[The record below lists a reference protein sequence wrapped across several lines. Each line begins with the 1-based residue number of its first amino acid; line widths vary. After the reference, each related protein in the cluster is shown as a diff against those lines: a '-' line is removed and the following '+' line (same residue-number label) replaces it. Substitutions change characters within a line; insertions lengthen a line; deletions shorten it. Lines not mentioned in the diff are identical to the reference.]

1 MKSKSRLYYRLLT
14 VALLAVA
21 GCFIAGVVFPALN
34 LVCPPNTARN
44 YRDALKKRWLCWFS
58 AIVKLHVSQEGELPT
73 QSGLLVSN
81 HVSWLDII
89 LLGQYLPAYFV
100 AKSDIASW
108 PIFGFMSRQSGTI
121 FIRRGEKK
129 HIVETAEKMVWLLKQ
144 NRNIIAFPEGTTTR
158 GEEVLHFHASLF
170 QPAILTKVPIQPV
183 AIQYLGAAKDL
194 APFVDDDDLLPHLI
208 SMLKLDRIEV
218 RLSFLPPIDSTGQ
231 TRQAISIEAH
241 NAILARIAND
251 VTDIAKS
258 AHS

>member
-1 MKSKSRLYYRLLT
+1 MKSKSRLYYKLLS

-21 GCFIAGVVFPALN
+21 GCFISGVIFPTLN
-34 LVCPPNTARN
+34 LVCPPNTARD

-58 AIVKLHVSQEGELPT
+58 AIVKLDVTLEGAWPEQP
-73 QSGLLVSN
+73 GLIVSN

-108 PIFGFMSRQSGTI
+108 PIFGFMARQSGTI

-129 HIVETAEKMVWLLKQ
+129 HVFETAEQMVWLLKQ
-144 NRNIIAFPEGTTTR
+144 HRNIFAFPEGTTTR
-158 GEEVLHFHASLF
+158 GDDVAHFHASLF
-170 QPAILTKVPIQPV
+170 QAALLTKVPVQPV
-183 AIQYLGAAKDL
+183 AIQYLGAAQHL

-208 SMLKLDRIEV
+208 NMLKLERVEV
-218 RLSFLPPIDSTGQ
+218 RLSILPLLDTNGK
-231 TRQAISIEAH
+231 TRQAVSQEARGLIRGAFID
-241 NAILARIAND
+241 NLTAASQ
-251 VTDIAKS
+251 S